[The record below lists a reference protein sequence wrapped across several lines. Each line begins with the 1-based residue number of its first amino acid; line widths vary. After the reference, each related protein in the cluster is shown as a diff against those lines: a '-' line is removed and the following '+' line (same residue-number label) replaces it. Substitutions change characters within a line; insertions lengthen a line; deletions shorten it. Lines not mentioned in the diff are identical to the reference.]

1 VENLLPVDIP
11 VPRGVNDR
19 RGAER
24 ADESGSNDRFHVAV
38 MLLVF
43 GTVLCVIVYP
53 IPAERQRFVA
63 GSVDRRHGC
72 LT

>member
-1 VENLLPVDIP
+1 MENLLPVDIP
-11 VPRGVNDR
+11 VRRGLNDR
-19 RGAER
+19 RADER
-24 ADESGSNDRFHVAV
+24 AAESGFNDRFHIAV

-43 GTVLCVIVYP
+43 GTELCVILYP